1 MYIHQQLNFLFGWC
15 VVILTIFQLNMF
27 CNVEVLRFLL
37 ELQYTCSNN
46 FFYLPLCVGDIE
58 TNIHFLL
65 LFLWTV
71 SILRTCGSLK
81 VPRRILESDSLK
93 ILDALQ
99 NMVVEEGN
107 IATLIMWNLWCTMN
121 KFVFEET
128 MWLILQLIRS
138 FPSSISHD
146 EHLVTPSL
154 LETGWQQYFDTK
166 C

>member
-1 MYIHQQLNFLFGWC
+1 MCIHQQLNFLFGWC

-65 LFLWTV
+65 LCLRTV

-128 MWLILQLIRS
+128 KIVTDSTIDSIFSQLYISQRAFGNSKFVGNMLTTIL
-138 FPSSISHD
+138 
-146 EHLVTPSL
+146 
-154 LETGWQQYFDTK
+154 
-166 C
+166 